1 MVSQF
6 TTLFGEHFLE
16 RICFRM
22 FTSRLDPP
30 NHMIQYECLQFIPCI
45 KQIPKDTQF
54 LRSKHPR
61 FWRKGAQPSKTGH
74 LWWRNHWLW
83 STTIFWQSQIWNLFD
98 YFVTLGAV
106 FWSGQFAE
114 TLDSAWFSQ
123 SSEFDGPFKANQ
135 LLSVVDCNTP
145 GFLREIPSLVLQLPP
160 LYGTNPVPTQVALLR
175 ACSTPRTPG
184 QRDVSEWG
192 APLELIYLT
201 GDGSKPWHL
210 VNPKIAVNGCSSH

>member
-1 MVSQF
+1 MSSV
-6 TTLFGEHFLE
+6 
-16 RICFRM
+16 
-22 FTSRLDPP
+22 
-30 NHMIQYECLQFIPCI
+30 
-45 KQIPKDTQF
+45 
-54 LRSKHPR
+54 HPLHQTNT
-61 FWRKGAQPSKTGH
+61 KGHP
-74 LWWRNHWLW
+74 
-83 STTIFWQSQIWNLFD
+83 
-98 YFVTLGAV
+98 V
-106 FWSGQFAE
+106 FAE
-114 TLDSAWFSQ
+114 QTSSVLKKGGPTIQNRSSLMEKPLALEYHNLLAITNLKFIWLFCNLGCCFLKWSVCWNSRFSQ
-123 SSEFDGPFKANQ
+123 SSEFHGPFKANQ